1 MSCCIFLSFL
11 HNKKTFKLYFIFIL
25 SLFCAIFTYRFTHGI
40 IFVLQNNEVYIYQSK
55 FQIEINNENE
65 RRYKKINKRSTYK
78 YVLKDGNKIN
88 YVGITDD
95 HQRRESEHKRDK
107 DFKKM
112 EIIGRAFSLESAEK
126 WETERINQYRR
137 NHNGQVPP
145 LNKTQN
151 GK

>member
-1 MSCCIFLSFL
+1 M
-11 HNKKTFKLYFIFIL
+11 
-25 SLFCAIFTYRFTHGI
+25 
-40 IFVLQNNEVYIYQSK
+40 
-55 FQIEINNENE
+55 
-65 RRYKKINKRSTYK
+65 NKRSTYK
-78 YVLKDGNKIN
+78 YVLKDGNKIK

-95 HQRRESEHKRDK
+95 PQRRESEHKRDK

-112 EIIGRAFSLESAEK
+112 EIIGRAVSRESAEK

-145 LNKTQN
+145 LNKTLN

>member
-1 MSCCIFLSFL
+1 MTKL
-11 HNKKTFKLYFIFIL
+11 FKLYFILNL
-25 SLFCAIFTYRFTHGI
+25 SLFYVTFTYKFTYGV
-40 IFVLQNNEVYIYQSK
+40 IFVLQNNEVYNYQSK

-65 RRYKKINKRSTYK
+65 RRYKKNNKRNTYK
-78 YVLKDGNKIN
+78 YVLKDGNNIK

-95 HQRRESEHKRDK
+95 PQRRESEHKRDK

-112 EIIGRAFSLESAEK
+112 EIIGQAVSRESAEK

-145 LNKTQN
+145 LNKTLN